1 MTAAPVL
8 DDHTTAAIREAI
20 AAARSGRIS
29 DALKIGERALAG
41 GGDPAALSAML
52 GTLHCRTG
60 NLDVGIAHLRTAHDL
75 RPDDLTI
82 ATNLAAALA
91 ETGDHDATL
100 EVATAERAKA
110 DPTFG
115 LARFRAF
122 AAQATERFA
131 EAIEAYEH
139 IVGNV
144 PDDWEAWNNL
154 GNARSGAGDA
164 SGAVEALRRAFDL
177 NPRSPPI
184 HLNFALTLGRAGNFE
199 EAEQQLREMA
209 ARFPRDPNP
218 LRELHALLKDLGRD
232 EEANDAIEAAVERA
246 PTDVDLWLALAS
258 QRLMLL
264 RTAAAEEAYREA
276 LRLDPAKPLA
286 NLGLAVVFEL
296 TNRTAELASLVHE
309 AQQRGVAEDALNF
322 IRAFDHRRG
331 KRFAEGLAALEQVPE
346 QLETARRYHLLGQ
359 LQEGVGKYD
368 EAFEA
373 YIRMNEIQQAHPT
386 RPLERAEAY
395 RQSIRGHGETMT
407 DAWARS
413 WRPETDIDNRP
424 APVFL
429 VGFPRSGTTLL
440 DTMLM
445 GHPDIEI
452 LEEEPALGR
461 AIRLL
466 PSLAEMPGASD
477 EQVRAARD
485 EYFRAA
491 AELTP
496 LAAGK
501 VVIDKNPLTMNAVP
515 VIRRLFPEARI
526 ILAIRHPCDVVLS
539 CFVTNF
545 KVNDGMANFLQ
556 LDTAAE
562 LYDLSFTSF
571 ERAVQLLEP
580 RVHRVV
586 YENVVADAESE
597 LRSLIEFLGLDWSD
611 EVLQHEST
619 ALARGRI
626 KTASYAQVFEP
637 IYTRSAGRWQNY
649 RKHLAPV
656 LPILEPWVRKFGYSL

>member
-1 MTAAPVL
+1 
-8 DDHTTAAIREAI
+8 
-20 AAARSGRIS
+20 
-29 DALKIGERALAG
+29 
-41 GGDPAALSAML
+41 
-52 GTLHCRTG
+52 
-60 NLDVGIAHLRTAHDL
+60 
-75 RPDDLTI
+75 
-82 ATNLAAALA
+82 
-91 ETGDHDATL
+91 
-100 EVATAERAKA
+100 
-110 DPTFG
+110 
-115 LARFRAF
+115 
-122 AAQATERFA
+122 
-131 EAIEAYEH
+131 
-139 IVGNV
+139 
-144 PDDWEAWNNL
+144 
-154 GNARSGAGDA
+154 
-164 SGAVEALRRAFDL
+164 
-177 NPRSPPI
+177 
-184 HLNFALTLGRAGNFE
+184 LGRAGNFE
-199 EAEQQLREMA
+199 DAEQQLREMA

-264 RTAAAEEAYREA
+264 RTAAAEDAYREA

-296 TNRTAELASLVHE
+296 TNRPVELSSLVNE

-373 YIRMNEIQQAHPT
+373 YTRMNEIQQVHPT
-386 RPLERAEAY
+386 RPLDRAAAY
-395 RQSIRGHGETMT
+395 RQSVRSHVGTMT
-407 DAWARS
+407 DEWARS
-413 WRPETDIDNRP
+413 WRPDAKTENRP

-452 LEEEPALGR
+452 LEEEPALGS

-466 PSLAEMPGASD
+466 PPLAEMPRISE
-477 EQVRAARD
+477 EQVRVTRD
-485 EYFRAA
+485 EYFRVAA
-491 AELTP
+491 KLTP
-496 LAAGK
+496 LAPGK

-556 LDTAAE
+556 LNTAAE
-562 LYDLSFTSF
+562 LYDLSFNCFGRSV
-571 ERAVQLLEP
+571 ELLEP
-580 RVHRVV
+580 PVHRVV

-597 LRSLIEFLGLDWSD
+597 LRSLLEFLRLDWSD

-649 RKHLAPV
+649 REHLAPV